1 MTTPEEQR
9 LPTDVPATSQ
19 LFTVRIWVE
28 PEGQCKH
35 GWRGKVHH
43 ISSGAWRYVRIIGT
57 DSSHS
62 SKHSYPTRIF
72 HRSNRPVFIRLYTD

>member
-43 ISSGAWRYVRIIGT
+43 ISSGAWRYVRNWDGLIAFFEAQL
-57 DSSHS
+57 SHEDI
-62 SKHSYPTRIF
+62 P
-72 HRSNRPVFIRLYTD
+72 PE